1 MTICPKCGL
10 PIETCIC
17 KELTKAKEKIR
28 IERVKRKFGKF
39 VTVISGIE
47 ENTKK
52 IAKKLKA
59 KLACG
64 GTYKGNTIE
73 LQGDHLKKVKKHLID
88 LGFSE
93 ENINIV
99 AV

>member
-10 PIETCIC
+10 PVEACIC

-28 IERVKRKFGKF
+28 VERVKRRYGKM
-39 VTVISGIE
+39 VTVINGIE
-47 ENTKK
+47 ENTKE

-59 KLACG
+59 ELACG
-64 GTYKGNTIE
+64 GTFKGSTIE
-73 LQGDHLKKVKKHLID
+73 LQGDHLKKVKEHLIE

-93 ENINIV
+93 ENISV
-99 AV
+99 AA